1 MQSVQ
6 KCRCTLLRICFVI
19 LLQLSCWKRTLTSDI
34 FSKCSVTV
42 LLQQHR
48 FTHTRASTNRKI
60 FFQPNTQETNLKL
73 GYNKSPASFLTHKAI
88 RILYS
93 LLSKSFSITSE
104 MRFEK
109 STAFFEVITGFPVLS
124 SISFRAFPAT
134 SPPSFATLLF
144 SEKD

>member
-1 MQSVQ
+1 MQSEQ
-6 KCRCTLLRICFVI
+6 KCRCTLLRICFDT
-19 LLQLSCWKRTLTSDI
+19 LLQLSCLKKMLTSDI
-34 FSKCSVTV
+34 FSKCLGIVR
-42 LLQQHR
+42 LQQR
-48 FTHTRASTNRKI
+48 KFTLTPVLTNRKI
-60 FFQPNTQETNLKL
+60 FYLPSIRETNLKS
-73 GYNKSPASFLTHKAI
+73 GYNKSLAGFLTHKAI

-144 SEKD
+144 SEND

>member
-34 FSKCSVTV
+34 FSKCWVTAP
-42 LLQQHR
+42 LPQRR
-48 FTHTRASTNRKI
+48 FTHIPASTNRKTSFLPSI
-60 FFQPNTQETNLKL
+60 RGTNLKS
-73 GYNKSPASFLTHKAI
+73 GYNKCPASVLTHKAI

-93 LLSKSFSITSE
+93 FLLKSFSITSE

>member
-6 KCRCTLLRICFVI
+6 KCRCTLLRICFVT
-19 LLQLSCWKRTLTSDI
+19 LLQRYCLKKMLTSDI
-34 FSKCSVTV
+34 FSKCSDTAP
-42 LLQQHR
+42 LPQHR
-48 FTHTRASTNRKI
+48 FTHIPASTNRKTS
-60 FFQPNTQETNLKL
+60 FLPNILGTNLKS
-73 GYNKSPASFLTHKAI
+73 GYNKSLASVLTHKAI

-93 LLSKSFSITSE
+93 FLSKSFSITSE
-104 MRFEK
+104 IRFEK
-109 STAFFEVITGFPVLS
+109 STAFGGEITGLPVLF

>member
-6 KCRCTLLRICFVI
+6 KCRCTLLRICSAI
-19 LLQLSCWKRTLTSDI
+19 LLQLSCLKKMLTYAI
-34 FSKCSVTV
+34 FNKCWVTV
-42 LLQQHR
+42 PLQQRR
-48 FTHTRASTNRKI
+48 FTRIRVSTNRRL
-60 FFQPNTQETNLKL
+60 FYLPNIRGTNLKL
-73 GYNKSPASFLTHKAI
+73 GYNKSLASVLTHKAI

-93 LLSKSFSITSE
+93 FLSKSFSITSE
-104 MRFEK
+104 IRFEK

-144 SEKD
+144 LEKD

>member
-6 KCRCTLLRICFVI
+6 KCRCTLRRICSAI
-19 LLQLSCWKRTLTSDI
+19 LLQLSCLKKMLTYAI
-34 FSKCSVTV
+34 FNKCWVTV
-42 LLQQHR
+42 PLQQRR
-48 FTHTRASTNRKI
+48 FTRIRVSTNRRL
-60 FFQPNTQETNLKL
+60 FYLPNIRGTNLKL
-73 GYNKSPASFLTHKAI
+73 GYNKSLASFLTHKAI

-124 SISFRAFPAT
+124 SISFRAFPET

>member
-34 FSKCSVTV
+34 FSKCWVTAP
-42 LLQQHR
+42 LPQRR
-48 FTHTRASTNRKI
+48 FTHIRALINRKI
-60 FFQPNTQETNLKL
+60 FYLPNIRGTNSKL
-73 GYNKSPASFLTHKAI
+73 GYNKCLASFLTHKAI

>member
-6 KCRCTLLRICFVI
+6 KCRCTLLRICSAI
-19 LLQLSCWKRTLTSDI
+19 LLQLYYLKKTLTYAI
-34 FSKCSVTV
+34 FNKCWVTAP
-42 LLQQHR
+42 LPQRR
-48 FTHTRASTNRKI
+48 FTRIRVSTSRRI
-60 FFQPNTQETNLKL
+60 FCLPNIRGINLKL
-73 GYNKSPASFLTHKAI
+73 GYNKCPASFLTHKAI
-88 RILYS
+88 RIFYS
-93 LLSKSFSITSE
+93 FLSKSFSITSE